1 MSEPASSPDTPRFD
15 PARRRAVTFA
25 LALISATAALEGT
38 VVSTAMPTIVGD
50 LQGLS
55 LYSWVFSV
63 FLLTSTV
70 TMPLYGRLADIYG
83 RRRVLLLSTSLF
95 LIGGLAC
102 AFARPMPQLV
112 AARGLPGLGAAGLP
126 HVGIP
131 GPPHPYS
138 LR

>member
-1 MSEPASSPDTPRFD
+1 MSEPASSPDPPRFD

-102 AFARPMPQLV
+102 GFA
-112 AARGLPGLGAAGLP
+112 GTSSYGC
-126 HVGIP
+126 
-131 GPPHPYS
+131 
-138 LR
+138 